1 MHYAARVDRISGEG
15 AAAWRIHSEAQ
26 AALRQGE
33 DVIVMSVGDP
43 DFATPAPIVR
53 QAVRALQAGD
63 THYTGIEGRSA
74 LRRAIAAEALR
85 RGGPP
90 ASEHTVIVLA
100 GAQNALF
107 TASLCL
113 FSPGDEVVVLDP
125 MYVTYEAT
133 IGVSGAHLVRVPSS
147 GDGGFRPD
155 TEAIE
160 AAITPRTRAILFST
174 PANPSGVVMSREELA
189 RIAEI
194 AKRHDLWV
202 IADEVYA
209 ALTFEAE
216 HCMIAGLPGMAER
229 TVTVG
234 SLSKSQAMAGWRIGW
249 MLAPEPLI
257 GHARNLSLC
266 MLYGLPGFIQEAAT
280 VALTEARDEMDRM
293 RDIYRRRRDLA
304 LAELK
309 PAADLTALSP
319 QAGMFLLIDVRRT
332 GLSAL
337 DFAWSLYRAEGV
349 SLLDGAAFG
358 PSTAGFVRLSFAIGD
373 DELREGCRRI
383 CRFAERLATTS
394 RAQDGGATAG

>member
-1 MHYAARVDRISGEG
+1 MHYAPRVDRVSGEG
-15 AAAWRIHSEAQ
+15 AAAWHIHGEAQ
-26 AALRQGE
+26 AALRQGK

-43 DFATPAPIVR
+43 DFATPAPIVAR
-53 QAVRALQAGD
+53 AVQALEAGD

-74 LRRAIAAEALR
+74 LRQAIAAEAMR
-85 RGGPP
+85 CGAP
-90 ASEHTVIVLA
+90 AVSEHNVIVLA

-133 IGVSGAHLVRVPSS
+133 IGVSGAQLVRVPSM
-147 GDGGFRPD
+147 GDRGFRPD
-155 TEAIE
+155 VDAFE

-189 RIAEI
+189 SIAEI

-202 IADEVYA
+202 ISDEVYA

-216 HCMIAGLPGMAER
+216 HCIMAGLPGMAER

-234 SLSKSQAMAGWRIGW
+234 SLSKSQAMAGWRVGW

-257 GHARNLSLC
+257 GHARNLALC

-280 VALTEARDEMDRM
+280 TALTDARGQIEQM
-293 RDIYRRRRDLA
+293 RDTYRRRRDLA
-304 LAELK
+304 LDGLR
-309 PAADLTALSP
+309 PADNLTAVSP
-319 QAGMFLLIDVRRT
+319 QAGMFLLIDVRQT
-332 GLSAL
+332 GMSAL
-337 DFAWSLYRAEGV
+337 DFAWALYRAEGV

-373 DELREGCRRI
+373 EELQEGCRRI
-383 CRFAERLATTS
+383 CRFAARLAADQAAEKAES
-394 RAQDGGATAG
+394 PA

>member
-1 MHYAARVDRISGEG
+1 MHYAPRVDRVSGEG
-15 AAAWRIHSEAQ
+15 AEAWRIHGEAQ
-26 AALRQGE
+26 AALSRGE

-43 DFATPAPIVR
+43 DFATPAPIVD
-53 QAVRALQAGD
+53 QAVRALQSGD

-74 LRRAIAAEALR
+74 LRRAIAAEAMR
-85 RGGPP
+85 CGAPP
-90 ASEHTVIVLA
+90 VTEHNVIVLA

-113 FSPGDEVVVLDP
+113 FSPGDDVVVLDP
-125 MYVTYEAT
+125 MYVTYDAT
-133 IGVSGAHLVRVPSS
+133 IGVSGAQLVRVPSE

-155 TEAIE
+155 AQAIE

-174 PANPSGVVMSREELA
+174 PANPSGVVMSREELT

-202 IADEVYA
+202 ISDEVYA
-209 ALTFEAE
+209 ELTFEAE

-249 MLAPEPLI
+249 MLAPEALI
-257 GHARNLSLC
+257 GHARNLALC

-280 VALTEARDEMDRM
+280 TALTEARDQMDRM

-304 LAELK
+304 LEELR
-309 PAADLTALSP
+309 PATKLTALSP
-319 QAGMFLLIDVRRT
+319 QAGMFLLLDVRRT

-337 DFAWSLYRAEGV
+337 DFAWALYRAEGV

-373 DELREGCRRI
+373 DELQEGCRRI
-383 CRFAERLATTS
+383 CRFAERLAAG
-394 RAQDGGATAG
+394 RAAEKAGSPV